1 MREIKEIQF
10 ARKLTKQELK
20 TYKGPV
26 HYIGHHEIVR
36 PEKTTTIRI
45 VFISAASFQGHWLN
59 DYWMKGP
66 DLLNSLFGVTLQ
78 FRENEVAVTGD
89 ISHSRTWSASPLKR
103 VRIPKLLRCWKTIPT
118 RTTFVIPSIP
128 FSKPSDW
135 QMSWMK
141 YYWKGGI
148 QVKGW
153 LSNKSLENE
162 IVGQEKAEM
171 KLLRGATQEKIL
183 GTVWDHAK
191 DMLL

>member
-1 MREIKEIQF
+1 
-10 ARKLTKQELK
+10 
-20 TYKGPV
+20 
-26 HYIGHHEIVR
+26 
-36 PEKTTTIRI
+36 
-45 VFISAASFQGHWLN
+45 
-59 DYWMKGP
+59 
-66 DLLNSLFGVTLQ
+66 
-78 FRENEVAVTGD
+78 
-89 ISHSRTWSASPLKR
+89 
-103 VRIPKLLRCWKTIPT
+103 
-118 RTTFVIPSIP
+118 
-128 FSKPSDW
+128 
-135 QMSWMK
+135 MSWMK